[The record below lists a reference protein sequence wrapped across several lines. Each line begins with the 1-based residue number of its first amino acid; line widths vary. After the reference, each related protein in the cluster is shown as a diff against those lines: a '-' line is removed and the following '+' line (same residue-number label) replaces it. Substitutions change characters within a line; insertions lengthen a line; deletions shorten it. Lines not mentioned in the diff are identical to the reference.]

1 MEKNM
6 KKKHE
11 KKIDKIEILS
21 RKFAGMNNGGRM
33 ATEDILTG
41 PR

>member
-1 MEKNM
+1 M

-11 KKIDKIEILS
+11 KKKIDKIEILS
-21 RKFAGMNNGGRM
+21 RNFAGMNNGGRM
-33 ATEDILTG
+33 ATKDILTG